1 MSISAL
7 PEQPVSALVVAGAVR
22 SQHPDDAGA
31 VSFVAPGGPD
41 VEIVPAAEVLDVNA
55 ARKLTP
61 YRRLKIDPLS
71 GVRLVV

>member
-1 MSISAL
+1 LELDSVA
-7 PEQPVSALVVAGAVR
+7 PPALVVPQERQSRFLDASVELFVR
-22 SQHPDDAGA
+22 IDA
-31 VSFVAPGGPD
+31 
-41 VEIVPAAEVLDVNA
+41 ELVNA